1 MKHYLSA
8 AVLALAFT
16 ACGDDYDDTALW
28 EQVNDNTNRI
38 EALET
43 WQEQVNNNIAAL
55 QQLLNTTDYITSV
68 TPVTEDGKEVGYTI
82 SFRNSDPIT
91 IYHGEKGDKGDKG
104 DQGEQGEQGIPGE
117 PGKDGADGSD
127 GSDGSTPQVGL
138 QQGDDGNWY
147 WTLNGSLMKDPNGDP
162 IPANGE
168 DGKDGDDG
176 DDGNNAPTP
185 QILLGNNLPSG
196 GKVMTDSGT
205 TQADAWYLSVDNG
218 ATWYR
223 ISGDKGDQGNDGT
236 NGDDGVLKVETAED
250 GNSVTITFDDNS
262 SIVLPTWQWAES
274 IEEDIAELNGQLEAY
289 AGLMQG
295 KLLITGVEATKD
307 GQTITYITV
316 DKDGKPSNP
325 QSFTITNGKDGEK
338 GDDGATPTIEIKEG
352 YWYINGEPT
361 NVPAT
366 GENGKTPEFT
376 LDAEGNLS
384 YQFEGEASVSL
395 GNIKGPQGNK
405 GEQGNQGNPGK
416 DGVFTGITYTPG
428 DATAVLTLAD
438 GTTIEVAIYQPLT
451 IGEGTGTLTVPA
463 NGTYNITLTI
473 PDNVTALMAQITPE
487 GSGGTFTDLDT
498 RAVSGWSVE
507 AKLDEQK
514 VTVTAPAS
522 GKALLD
528 VSLIRADGS
537 KVTASRVLEAINLVT
552 AEMTEITAAGNY
564 LLTGERTTGITIN
577 AENVTLTLENASL
590 NTSGIGIN
598 VTKSATIKVS
608 GKNNN
613 ITSSG
618 SSGIYVAPNN
628 TITITG
634 SSWNDELTVKGGNAR
649 PGIGGY
655 VDGYS
660 GVNCG
665 DITISNITVS
675 ANGSGDGQGNA
686 SPGIGCVGNA
696 TCGTITISNATIY
709 ASGFND
715 NNYISPG
722 IGCGFTLTEY
732 PESIPDVVASNSEIH
747 AHRGNPGY
755 TCDYIGW
762 GAYRDPSATYAN
774 SAITPG
780 AGSIKSCTVY
790 CYTGET
796 LDKTVVYDASGNSL
810 ENY

>member
-1 MKHYLSA
+1 MKHYLPM

-16 ACGDDYDDTALW
+16 ACSDDYDDTALW

-43 WQEQVNNNIAAL
+43 WQEQVNSNIAAL

-68 TPVTEDGKEVGYTI
+68 TPVTKDGKEVGYTI

-185 QILLGNNLPSG
+185 QILLGNNLSSG

-295 KLLITGVEATKD
+295 KLLITGVKATKD

-316 DKDGKPSNP
+316 DEDGKPSDP

-338 GDDGATPTIEIKEG
+338 GDDGATPTVEIG
-352 YWYINGEPT
+352 DNGNWIINGTDT

-366 GENGKTPEFT
+366 GESGKDGKTPTFKIENGY
-376 LDAEGNLS
+376 LY
-384 YQFEGEASVSL
+384 YQFNGDSDWKEL
-395 GNIKGPQGNK
+395 GKVEGPQGDK
-405 GEQGNQGNPGK
+405 GEQGVQGKPGN

-428 DATAVLTLAD
+428 DATAVLKLAD

-451 IGEGTGTLTVPA
+451 IGEGTGTLTVVSGKENPIQLYFEGNYEA
-463 NGTYNITLTI
+463 I
-473 PDNVTALMAQITPE
+473 VAQIIQA
-487 GSGGTFTDLDT
+487 DDDIAIDT
-498 RAVSGWSVE
+498 RADNGWKVTADLD
-507 AKLDEQK
+507 AKT
-514 VTVTAPAS
+514 VTVTAPAN

-537 KVTASRVLEAINLVT
+537 KVTASRVLWAVNVITTENCTNIN
-552 AEMTEITAAGNY
+552 G
-564 LLTGERTTGITIN
+564 TGDYVLKG
-577 AENVTLTLENASL
+577 SF
-590 NTSGIGIN
+590 
-598 VTKSATIKVS
+598 
-608 GKNNN
+608 
-613 ITSSG
+613 G
-618 SSGIYVAPNN
+618 SS
-628 TITITG
+628 ITITG
-634 SSWNDELTVKGGNAR
+634 GSPDIYLDNVNMDFSRNDQIITPISITNGANPIIHVVGSNNITAYSYNNLRMAGIYTAGADGAA
-649 PGIGGY
+649 IGGY
-655 VDGYS
+655 CSS
-660 GVNCG
+660 GTDHPCG
-665 DITISNITVS
+665 NITINNVTVYAYAIR
-675 ANGSGDGQGNA
+675 ANVVKYPPAIGSTGDA
-686 SPGIGCVGNA
+686 
-696 TCGTITISNATIY
+696 CGKITITDAIVHAQGAGEAPAIGAESSVPEITIKK
-709 ASGFND
+709 
-715 NNYISPG
+715 
-722 IGCGFTLTEY
+722 
-732 PESIPDVVASNSEIH
+732 SEIH
-747 AHRGNPGY
+747 AYRGSNA
-755 TCDYIGW
+755 DYIG
-762 GAYRDPSATYAN
+762 
-774 SAITPG
+774 I
-780 AGSIKSCTVY
+780 
-790 CYTGET
+790 
-796 LDKTVVYDASGNSL
+796 
-810 ENY
+810 